1 MTIASGSNVQVAFV
15 AETVQGTTPAT
26 PVFQILPVS
35 TESVILSR
43 DTLES
48 EALRADRQIPDVI
61 NGNKQVGGDVAGE
74 VRYGAFD
81 DFLEAALGG
90 TWDTDQPITGTDQL
104 KAGVLRRFFT
114 LERFHADN
122 GDYFRNTGIE
132 MSGFTLDRAANA
144 LTTLSFNVL
153 GLAQAS
159 DTSAI
164 AGSTYTPAVS
174 TAPMDGFTGTF
185 TINSLTD
192 ACITTASLTLD
203 NGNEALFCIGS
214 DTALDQ
220 AQGKSRVTGS
230 LSIYFEN
237 LTTYNEFNAGTYLD
251 LEIAMTDGAG
261 NEYKFIL
268 PKFKYT
274 SADTS
279 VPGSEPLIFTYDI
292 AAVLDTVTGSNL
304 IIERTPV

>member
-35 TESVILSR
+35 TESVLLSR

-61 NGNKQVGGDVAGE
+61 NGNKQVGGDVTGE
-74 VRYGAFD
+74 VRYSAFD

-90 TWDTDQPITGTDQL
+90 TWDTDQPIVGTDQL
-104 KAGVLRRFFT
+104 KAGVIRRFFT
-114 LERFHADN
+114 TERFHADV
-122 GDYFRNTGIE
+122 GDYFRNTGVE

-153 GLAQAS
+153 GLAQAGT
-159 DTSAI
+159 TSAI
-164 AGSTYTPAVS
+164 AGSTYTPAVT
-174 TAPMDGFTGTF
+174 TAPMDGFSGTF

-192 ACITTASLTLD
+192 ACITTASITLD

-251 LEIAMTDGAG
+251 LEIAMTDTAG
-261 NEYKFIL
+261 NEYKIIL

-292 AAVLDTVTGSNL
+292 AAVLDTTAASN
-304 IIERTPV
+304 IVIERTPI